1 MNVIGN
7 PTDFLIDIEP
17 SEVWSFKNPKRGDH
31 IRVCRMNGVY
41 YHHGVYVSDAEVI
54 HFTGDDDDSVLDWS
68 KAHVIKTSLSRFL
81 NGGKVEVK
89 EYNDSELQD
98 LYPVEGIVNYARS
111 CLGDGGYNLI
121 FNNCEH
127 FANSC
132 TLGRFRSR
140 QVENV
145 FGGNK
150 NMGLWDLPGKIFRSI
165 FGSSSSSGSRSSS
178 SYNYNYEPDKVKIA
192 EIERD
197 TKLKLADKEKERIEL
212 MRDAQ
217 LDFIKAQTMSQMAID
232 EARVK
237 GMSVMADQLVILQE
251 KMLDVAKKRIAI
263 IEEGSMPII
272 RDIEN
277 FYSEVEE
284 HISQNVEDYNT
295 KKLPQLLDMLGKYE
309 QGSPPY
315 EIYMSQIN
323 DDRAR
328 QNQFLIQ
335 QMDQVRE
342 RQNLVLNSFLAT
354 KEKII
359 EQTGQITQSVAEG
372 YLKKQLDSLQPMKSN
387 NKMLAEHSEKLLSSQ
402 QLLLAENNNSDE
414 NSGQGDNQN
423 AESGN

>member
-1 MNVIGN
+1 MGIFGKIGG
-7 PTDFLIDIEP
+7 FISGL
-17 SEVWSFKNPKRGDH
+17 
-31 IRVCRMNGVY
+31 
-41 YHHGVYVSDAEVI
+41 
-54 HFTGDDDDSVLDWS
+54 
-68 KAHVIKTSLSRFL
+68 
-81 NGGKVEVK
+81 
-89 EYNDSELQD
+89 
-98 LYPVEGIVNYARS
+98 
-111 CLGDGGYNLI
+111 
-121 FNNCEH
+121 
-127 FANSC
+127 
-132 TLGRFRSR
+132 
-140 QVENV
+140 
-145 FGGNK
+145 FGG
-150 NMGLWDLPGKIFRSI
+150 
-165 FGSSSSSGSRSSS
+165 SSSRSSS
-178 SYNYNYEPDKVKIA
+178 SYSYNYEPDKVRIA

-237 GMSVMADQLVILQE
+237 GMSVIADQLVILQE
-251 KMLDVAKKRIAI
+251 KMLDVAKKRITI

-284 HISQNVEDYNT
+284 RISQNVEDYNT

-328 QNQFLIQ
+328 QNQFVIK

-342 RQNLVLNSFLAT
+342 RQNIVLQSFIST

-359 EQTGQITQSVAEG
+359 DQTGQITQRIAEG
-372 YLKKQLDSLQPMKSN
+372 YLNKQIERLLPVRNYNGLLPEQQSDEK
-387 NKMLAEHSEKLLSSQ
+387 KLLANSVP
-402 QLLLAENNNSDE
+402 LLNESNS
-414 NSGQGDNQN
+414 
-423 AESGN
+423 

>member
-7 PTDFLIDIEP
+7 PTDFLIEIEP
-17 SEVWSFKNPKRGDH
+17 SEVWAFKNPKRGDH
-31 IRVCRMNGVY
+31 IRVCRMNGIY

-68 KAHVIKTSLSRFL
+68 KAHVIKTSLARFL
-81 NGGKVEVK
+81 NGGSVEVK

-145 FGGNK
+145 LGG
-150 NMGLWDLPGKIFRSI
+150 NMGLWGSI
-165 FGSSSSSGSRSSS
+165 KSFFGFGSSSRSSS

-197 TKLKLADKEKERIEL
+197 MKLKLADKEKERIEL

-217 LDFIKAQTMSQMAID
+217 LDFMKAQTMSQMAID

-237 GMSVMADQLVILQE
+237 GMAVMADQLVILQE

-284 HISQNVEDYNT
+284 RISQNVEEYNT
-295 KKLPQLLDMLGKYE
+295 KKLPQLLDMLEKYKE
-309 QGSPPY
+309 GTPPY
-315 EIYMSQIN
+315 EIYMAQIN

-328 QNQFLIQ
+328 QNRFVVQ
-335 QMDQVRE
+335 QMDQIRE

-359 EQTGQITQSVAEG
+359 EQTGQITQSIAEG
-372 YLKKQLDSLQPMKSN
+372 YLKKQLDTLQPMKNN
-387 NKMLAEHSEKLLSSQ
+387 NKMLAEHSEKLLPSNR
-402 QLLLAENNNSDE
+402 LLLADGNDVEVI
-414 NSGQGDNQN
+414 SGQGDDEN
-423 AESGN
+423 ANTGK

>member
-7 PTDFLIDIEP
+7 PTDYLIEIEP
-17 SEVWSFKNPKRGDH
+17 SEVWAFKKPKRGDH

-68 KAHVIKTSLSRFL
+68 KAHVIKTSLARFL

-145 FGGNK
+145 LGG
-150 NMGLWDLPGKIFRSI
+150 NMGLWGSI
-165 FGSSSSSGSRSSS
+165 KSFFGFGSSSSRSSS
-178 SYNYNYEPDKVKIA
+178 SYNYNYEPDKVKVA

-197 TKLKLADKEKERIEL
+197 MKLKLADKEKERIEL

-237 GMSVMADQLVILQE
+237 GMAVMADQLVILQE

-309 QGSPPY
+309 QGTPPY
-315 EIYMSQIN
+315 EIYMAQIN

-328 QNQFLIQ
+328 QNQFVIQ

-372 YLKKQLDSLQPMKSN
+372 YLKKQIEGYSLPPKKLNS
-387 NKMLAEHSEKLLSSQ
+387 LLPESSEEKLATGNK
-402 QLLLAENNNSDE
+402 LLLSESDVNSE
-414 NSGQGDNQN
+414 
-423 AESGN
+423 